1 MPSTK
6 HRPGDETTAIVRR
19 TNLSNRSK
27 AGDLIRTSRP
37 AKGSNQPRLAQL
49 LGISKGCIT
58 NWENGLSLPSSQ
70 VLPKLCA
77 LLDLDAAQL
86 LGAPQTEVPELTA
99 DERECLTL
107 FRRLGPR
114 DRRTTLSLMTIMS
127 DNAAQDAVESCRRD
141 FIPLPRFVDKVCA
154 GSGNE
159 LTSDGQQETCF
170 VRRCPETLAADA
182 IITVTGHSMEPTY
195 ADGDQLFISYT
206 DELSPGQVGIFLVNG
221 EGTLK
226 EYRKEGLF
234 PHNPDYEVIL
244 PSEDREITCVAR
256 VLGTLSS
263 FLLPTEEQLRILT
276 AEEI

>member
-1 MPSTK
+1 MSSK
-6 HRPGDETTAIVRR
+6 EHRTGEEATTIVRR
-19 TNLSNRSK
+19 TSLSNRSK
-27 AGDLIRTSRP
+27 AGDLIRTSRL
-37 AKGSNQPRLAQL
+37 AKGYNQPRLAQV
-49 LGISKGCIT
+49 LGISKSCIT

-70 VLPKLCA
+70 VLPRLCA
-77 LLDLDAAQL
+77 LLDLDAAEL
-86 LGAPQTEVPELTA
+86 LGAPQTEAPVLTPE
-99 DERECLTL
+99 ERECLTL
-107 FRRLGPR
+107 FRRLGTR
-114 DRRTTLSLMTIMS
+114 DRKTTLSLMTVLS
-127 DNAAQDAVESCRRD
+127 DNAAQDVIESCRRD

-206 DELSPGQVGIFLVNG
+206 DELAPGQVGIFLVNG

-234 PHNPDYEVIL
+234 PHNPAYDVIR

-276 AEEI
+276 TADE